1 MLTPP
6 LLTLILRIESKRCEL
21 NVGGQRVYEMEML
34 LDPVAAG
41 SPFFDRPTIERL
53 IAQCEQSRKEEAS
66 LLLRQEYNAA
76 HRYAIGTDTG
86 KCNGND
92 YSTSVLID
100 FSTIPAGQV
109 GSYANNRIPAD
120 QFAYEL
126 KRQADLFGSCP
137 IAPEKNSESG
147 GSCLTTLKMIYDT
160 NQLNRQVCRS
170 TASATSR
177 WEAASSAGKPT
188 ARPKIPYSMTCVRRW
203 RSVGN
208 AQAVN
213 KLPSLTSPPPT

>member
-100 FSTIPAGQV
+100 FSTISAGQV

-137 IAPEKNSESG
+137 IAPEKNSEKRRAVPHDAQDDLRHQPTEPAGVPLDRLSDQPL
-147 GSCLTTLKMIYDT
+147 GSRELGWET
-160 NQLNRQVCRS
+160 NGATKDSILNDLRTPVEKRRKC
-170 TASATSR
+170 ASC
-177 WEAASSAGKPT
+177 K
-188 ARPKIPYSMTCVRRW
+188 
-203 RSVGN
+203 
-208 AQAVN
+208 
-213 KLPSLTSPPPT
+213 